1 MIRWKTRL
9 AALAL
14 LSLPLVPQGVRAAE
28 EQIHGVVVTVLAPQ
42 HEIVVRQD
50 RSATMPA
57 MTMRYAVA
65 PALAARRLSPGDEI
79 AATVDDAPSPGVL
92 ERVDVLTRAG
102 QSPAQLP
109 AAAAGPPSAVPI
121 LESGQAVPA
130 TAFVDQAGKPL
141 TFAALHGK
149 VVVLS
154 FIYTRCRDG
163 RMCPLISA
171 KFHTLQSQL
180 PGPAFHLVE
189 VTLDPAYDRPAVLA
203 RYARTF
209 GADPAK
215 WTLLTGDEG
224 AVLDFDARFGVIPF
238 ADASA
243 GFIHS
248 ERTVVIDAGGTIRAT
263 VEEAGWSN
271 DEIVAAARDAANL
284 SSNPFE
290 RFDLWLSEKA
300 LALCGNQA
308 LGFSGLLDL
317 IVVLAILSVASWVLY
332 RVARRIFEPGT

>member
-1 MIRWKTRL
+1 MIGWKTCL

-28 EQIHGVVVTVLAPQ
+28 GQMHGVILTVLTPQ

-57 MTMRYAVA
+57 MTMRYVLA
-65 PALAARRLSPGDEI
+65 PPLAARRLVAGDEI
-79 AATVDDAPSPGVL
+79 AATVNDAVSPGVL
-92 ERVDVLTRAG
+92 ERVDVLTHGG
-102 QSPAQLP
+102 QSPAQMP
-109 AAAAGPPSAVPI
+109 VSGPPRAVQI

-130 TAFVDQAGKPL
+130 TAFVDQSGKPF

-180 PGPAFHLVE
+180 PDPRFHLVE
-189 VTLDPAYDRPAVLA
+189 VTLDPTYDSPAVLA
-203 RYARTF
+203 RYGHTF

-215 WTLLTGDEG
+215 WTLLTGDEA

-238 ADASA
+238 ADSSV
-243 GFIHS
+243 GIIHS
-248 ERTVVIDAGGTIRAT
+248 ERTVVIDPSGTIRAT

-284 SSNPFE
+284 SSNPFQ

-300 LALCGNQA
+300 IALCGNQA

-317 IVVLAILSVASWVLY
+317 IVVLGILSVSSWVLY
-332 RVARRIFEPGT
+332 RVARRIFAPGT